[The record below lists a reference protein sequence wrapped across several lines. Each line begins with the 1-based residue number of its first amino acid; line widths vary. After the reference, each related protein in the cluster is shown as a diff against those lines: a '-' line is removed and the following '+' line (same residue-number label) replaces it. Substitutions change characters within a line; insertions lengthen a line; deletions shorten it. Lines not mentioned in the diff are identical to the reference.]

1 MIKLKA
7 LIVLNGNILDLNVL
21 EKAGKESDFILCA
34 DGGTD
39 HCLKAS
45 LMPDMIIGDLDSISK
60 DSLKVIYDNKIPI
73 EKFPVKKDAT
83 DSELSIDYL
92 ISKKFTD
99 ITLVGAMGNRMDHTL
114 SNILLL
120 SKLHEKGIKGKI
132 IDESNTIYMV
142 DEELVLTK
150 EEDSYVS
157 VIPITNLGAIITLK
171 GFEYK
176 LDKVKIKFGSTY
188 GISNKIIGDKAHVIV
203 HEGAC
208 LVFVS
213 KD

>member
-1 MIKLKA
+1 
-7 LIVLNGNILDLNVL
+7 
-21 EKAGKESDFILCA
+21 
-34 DGGTD
+34 
-39 HCLKAS
+39 
-45 LMPDMIIGDLDSISK
+45 
-60 DSLKVIYDNKIPI
+60 
-73 EKFPVKKDAT
+73 
-83 DSELSIDYL
+83 
-92 ISKKFTD
+92 
-99 ITLVGAMGNRMDHTL
+99 MDHTL

-120 SKLHEKGIKGKI
+120 SKLHKKGIRGKI

-142 DEELVLTK
+142 DKELILTK
-150 EEDSYVS
+150 EDCYIS
-157 VIPITNLGAIITLK
+157 VIPISNFGVTITLK
-171 GFEYK
+171 GFEYE